1 MIVNGVILK
10 REYMVKRNEKVG
22 AHCNLPLHV
31 ARSQIEKSIHL
42 KQKIKSDEFLKKIVQ
57 ISEIWSG
64 CIRNG
69 GKILLCG
76 NGGSAADAQHIA
88 GELVV
93 RLTSQSKRKA
103 LPAMALMVNPCI
115 ITAAAND
122 FGFESI
128 FSRQIEALGKKNDC
142 LVLISTSGNSPNL
155 LKAAK
160 TAKKMGIKTTAF
172 LGKKGG
178 KLLDL
183 VDFSFVVP
191 SDDTQRI
198 QEVHITVG
206 HIVVQLVEKNFQ

>member
-1 MIVNGVILK
+1 MINGVILK
-10 REYMVKRNEKVG
+10 REYMAKKNKKAG
-22 AHCNLPLHV
+22 AHCNVPLQAV
-31 ARSQIEKSIHL
+31 KSQIEESIRL
-42 KQKIKSDEFLKKIVQ
+42 KQRIKSDEFLKKIVQ
-57 ISEIWSG
+57 IADIWSD
-64 CIRNG
+64 CIKNG

-93 RLTSQSKRKA
+93 RLTSESKRKA
-103 LPAMALMVNPCI
+103 LPALALTVNPCV

-122 FGFESI
+122 FGFESV
-128 FSRQIEALGKKNDC
+128 FSRQVEALGKENDC

-160 TAKKMGIKTTAF
+160 TAKKMGIRTVTF
-172 LGKKGG
+172 SGKKGG

-183 VDFSFVVP
+183 VDFSLVIP
-191 SDDTQRI
+191 SDHTQRI

-206 HIVVQLVEKNFQ
+206 HIVVQLVENKLST

>member
-1 MIVNGVILK
+1 MAK
-10 REYMVKRNEKVG
+10 RHKRAG
-22 AHCNLPLHV
+22 AHCNVPLHV
-31 ARSQIEKSIHL
+31 ARSQIEESIRL
-42 KQKIKSDEFLKKIVQ
+42 KQRIKSGEFLKKIVQ
-57 ISEIWSG
+57 IADIWSD
-64 CIRNG
+64 CIKNG
-69 GKILLCG
+69 DKILLCG

-93 RLTSQSKRKA
+93 RLTSKSKRKA
-103 LPAMALMVNPCI
+103 LPAIALTVNPCI

-122 FGFESI
+122 FGFESV
-128 FSRQIEALGKKNDC
+128 FSRQIEALGKENDC

-160 TAKKMGIKTTAF
+160 TAKKMGIRTVTF
-172 LGKKGG
+172 SGKKGG

-183 VDFSFVVP
+183 VDFSLVVP

-206 HIVVQLVEKNFQ
+206 HIVVQLVENKLST